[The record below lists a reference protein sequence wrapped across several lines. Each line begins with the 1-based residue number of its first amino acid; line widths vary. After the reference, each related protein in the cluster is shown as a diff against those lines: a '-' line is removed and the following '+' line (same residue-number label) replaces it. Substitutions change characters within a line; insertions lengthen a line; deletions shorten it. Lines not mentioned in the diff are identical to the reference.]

1 MLSYSVLLNRFMW
14 NTAPIISGL
23 LFFTKR
29 SQNYHTVFTQGVY
42 YIDNE
47 TRGAEL
53 MTKTEATKLAG
64 NRAVANAEEIIYDVP
79 EGRIPVTD
87 ETLKNEII
95 KYALRRI
102 GSTRIG
108 LLDST
113 TLIYQDR
120 WYNITVDNG
129 NVTVDE
135 V

>member
-1 MLSYSVLLNRFMW
+1 MARTIYGVSSRFELGMW
-14 NTAPIISGL
+14 NH
-23 LFFTKR
+23 R
-29 SQNYHTVFTQGVY
+29 VY
-42 YIDNE
+42 KFRDKENADKWLNTE
-47 TRGAEL
+47 EADFRMREL
-53 MTKTEATKLAG
+53 MTKSEATKLAG
-64 NRAVANAEEIIYDVP
+64 NRAVANAEEIIYDIP

-95 KYALRRI
+95 EYALRRI

-108 LLDST
+108 LLDGT

-120 WYNITVDNG
+120 WYDITVDNG

>member
-1 MLSYSVLLNRFMW
+1 
-14 NTAPIISGL
+14 
-23 LFFTKR
+23 
-29 SQNYHTVFTQGVY
+29 
-42 YIDNE
+42 
-47 TRGAEL
+47 

-95 KYALRRI
+95 EYALRRI

>member
-1 MLSYSVLLNRFMW
+1 MARTIYGVSSRYECGMW
-14 NTAPIISGL
+14 NHRVYKFSDKETADKWL
-23 LFFTKR
+23 
-29 SQNYHTVFTQGVY
+29 HTEEAEF
-42 YIDNE
+42 
-47 TRGAEL
+47 RMREL

-64 NRAVANAEEIIYDVP
+64 NRAVANAEEILYDVP
-79 EGRIPVTD
+79 EDRIPVTD

-95 KYALRRI
+95 EYALRRI

-108 LLDST
+108 LLDGT

-120 WYNITVDNG
+120 WYDITVDNG

>member
-1 MLSYSVLLNRFMW
+1 MAKS
-14 NTAPIISGL
+14 
-23 LFFTKR
+23 
-29 SQNYHTVFTQGVY
+29 
-42 YIDNE
+42 
-47 TRGAEL
+47 
-53 MTKTEATKLAG
+53 
-64 NRAVANAEEIIYDVP
+64 EEIIYDMP
-79 EGRIPVTD
+79 EGRITITD

-95 KYALRRI
+95 EYALRRI

-120 WYNITVDNG
+120 WYDITVDNG

>member
-1 MLSYSVLLNRFMW
+1 MARTIYGVSSRFELGLWNHRVYKFSDKETAHKWLNTEEADFRM
-14 NTAPIISGL
+14 
-23 LFFTKR
+23 R
-29 SQNYHTVFTQGVY
+29 
-42 YIDNE
+42 
-47 TRGAEL
+47 EL
-53 MTKTEATKLAG
+53 MTKTEATKFAG
-64 NRAVANAEEIIYDVP
+64 NRAVANAEEIIYDIP

-95 KYALRRI
+95 EYALRRI

-113 TLIYQDR
+113 TLIYQGR
-120 WYNITVDNG
+120 WYDITVDNG

>member
-1 MLSYSVLLNRFMW
+1 M
-14 NTAPIISGL
+14 A
-23 LFFTKR
+23 
-29 SQNYHTVFTQGVY
+29 
-42 YIDNE
+42 
-47 TRGAEL
+47 
-53 MTKTEATKLAG
+53 KT
-64 NRAVANAEEIIYDVP
+64 EEIIYDIP

-95 KYALRRI
+95 EYALHRI

-120 WYNITVDNG
+120 WYDITVDNG

-135 V
+135 L